1 MAKEIEVK
9 FLNIEPR
16 EIEVKLKKIGAKK
29 IFSRLYRRRVFDFPD
44 LRLNKAGAY
53 LRLRDEGDKIV
64 LAFKRRLGMKSH
76 EGKAN
81 DRGMEEI
88 QVEVHDFEK
97 TAELLLKLGLIEK
110 FYEENKRIRYQLG
123 DLEFDNDF
131 WPKLLPYLEIEASS
145 WKELNRAM
153 ALLGL
158 NPKEKKIFSTQ
169 QVYKLSGVNE
179 DDYKEITFKRLVKK
193 KKHWPNNIRREG
205 PVPEQSSVRD

>member
-123 DLEFDNDF
+123 DLEFDIDF

-193 KKHWPNNIRREG
+193 KKH
-205 PVPEQSSVRD
+205 